1 MGWVPAGCC
10 GARSVLSPCGAR
22 GHRSVGGRV
31 PSGAV
36 RRCALSQ
43 RATPPAVPRRRG
55 GQRGK
60 SGEPAEPCASPS
72 PTCQLLTEGSHLDAL
87 RVEQVGTGAAPRA
100 GCWHQLPARF
110 CRCFSRCFADI
121 HEFYDFTLRSTPL
134 QPPSP
139 EARRGTDQQQP
150 GASKPSSAVSRGK
163 PQSLPEVRATP
174 ARCCRARPCTL
185 PHWGVGRGTGGCWPP
200 QPSLH
205 PGCVRTSCV
214 TAALVTAAASLL
226 HPR

>member
-1 MGWVPAGCC
+1 MGSAARVGSQQSPVPAHH
-10 GARSVLSPCGAR
+10 P
-22 GHRSVGGRV
+22 RV
-31 PSGAV
+31 SF
-36 RRCALSQ
+36 SQ
-43 RATPPAVPRRRG
+43 RARTY
-55 GQRGK
+55 
-60 SGEPAEPCASPS
+60 
-72 PTCQLLTEGSHLDAL
+72 DAL

-163 PQSLPEVRATP
+163 PQSLPEVRAAP